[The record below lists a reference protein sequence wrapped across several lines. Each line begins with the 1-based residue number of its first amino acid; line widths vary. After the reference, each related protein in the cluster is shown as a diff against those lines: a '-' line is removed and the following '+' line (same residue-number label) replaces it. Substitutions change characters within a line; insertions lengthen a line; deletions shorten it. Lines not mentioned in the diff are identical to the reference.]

1 MKYLKK
7 QFVHFNNKLKLKD
20 IVCDVYKYCSDKQ
33 NVNIFKNKS
42 NNKTVFSMI
51 YDEFKIIVKTIRK
64 LEKAKDRIY
73 YSIRY

>member
-7 QFVHFNNKLKLKD
+7 QFVHFNNKLKLKY

-64 LEKAKDRIY
+64 QEKAKDRIY
-73 YSIRY
+73 SIRY

>member
-7 QFVHFNNKLKLKD
+7 QFVYFNNKLKLKD

-42 NNKTVFSMI
+42 NNKHWVESNHMKK
-51 YDEFKIIVKTIRK
+51 EKK
-64 LEKAKDRIY
+64 LI
-73 YSIRY
+73 